1 MTFAQMLAIASGL
14 LFFAS
19 TFLIFWFGIF
29 SDADDN

>member
-1 MTFAQMLAIASGL
+1 MTIAQWIALASGL

-29 SDADDN
+29 SDSDNN